1 MPLGEGIV
9 LPGITRQS
17 ILEVSKEWGD
27 FKVTEKTLTMA
38 DLTKAINED
47 RVSWT
52 TDRLIIATEKDFF
65 TKSAMV
71 RERLSMN

>member
-47 RVSWT
+47 RVSWFVCK
-52 TDRLIIATEKDFF
+52 LFNATGKEAKIFY
-65 TKSAMV
+65 KSGQW
-71 RERLSMN
+71 L